1 MNKCRRVTE
10 RLTPYVDGELPAGE
24 RGEVDTHLRDCPPC
38 ERLAASETGGRTVLR
53 EAAHRRQIESLAPV
67 PLPPGLRSRCE
78 MLAREYAER
87 AAAGRAVSAASPWR
101 LRAISVALAA
111 VLMVFTASAFMSLT
125 THRDDGLLAAQL
137 TSDHTRCFKRFGPAS
152 VADARQMEKM
162 LSERYG
168 WNIHIPPS
176 SEAAGVQLV
185 GAKRCFYSGGALP
198 HILYRVNDQD
208 VSLYVIDGV
217 ARPPADLVAAGH
229 RSRVWSRD
237 DKTYVFVSPAA
248 AGDLTMAARYVM
260 QDLRD

>member
-1 MNKCRRVTE
+1 MNNCRRVTE
-10 RLTPYVDGELPAGE
+10 RLTPYVDGELPPGE
-24 RGEVDTHLRDCPPC
+24 RGDIDTHIRACPPC

-53 EAAHRRQIESLAPV
+53 EAAHRADVDSLAPV

-78 MLAREYAER
+78 MLAREYASG
-87 AAAGRAVSAASPWR
+87 AARSAATSPSPWR
-101 LRAISVALAA
+101 LRAIPVALAA
-111 VLMVFTASAFMSLT
+111 LLMVFTASAFMSLA

-137 TSDHTRCFKRFGPAS
+137 TSDHTRCFRRFGPAS
-152 VADARQMEKM
+152 VADARQMERM

-168 WNIHIPPS
+168 WNVHIPPS

-198 HILYRVNDQD
+198 HILYRVKDQD

-229 RSRVWSRD
+229 RSRVWSRG
-237 DKTYVFVSPAA
+237 DKTYVFVSSAA
-248 AGDLTMAARYVM
+248 AGDLTVAARYVM

>member
-1 MNKCRRVTE
+1 MNNCRRVTE

-24 RGEVDTHLRDCPPC
+24 RGEMDAHLGACPPC
-38 ERLAASETGGRTVLR
+38 ERLAVSETGGRTVLR
-53 EAAHRRQIESLAPV
+53 EAAHRGDVESLAPV

-78 MLAREYAER
+78 MLARDYAAR
-87 AAAGRAVSAASPWR
+87 AAHSNPVSSPSPWR

-111 VLMVFTASAFMSLT
+111 LLMVFTASAFMSLA

-152 VADARQMEKM
+152 IADARQMEQM

-198 HILYRVNDQD
+198 HILYRVGDQD

-248 AGDLTMAARYVM
+248 AGDLTVAAGYVM

>member
-1 MNKCRRVTE
+1 MNDCRRVTE

-24 RGEVDTHLRDCPPC
+24 RGEVATHLRACPPC
-38 ERLAASETGGRTVLR
+38 ERLATSETGGRTVLR
-53 EAAHRRQIESLAPV
+53 QAAQRSDVESLAPV

-78 MLAREYAER
+78 MLAREYAA
-87 AAAGRAVSAASPWR
+87 AAAGERSPSPWR

-111 VLMVFTASAFMSLT
+111 LLMVFTASAFMSLA

-152 VADARQMEKM
+152 VADARQMEQM

-168 WNIHIPPS
+168 WNVHIPPS
-176 SEAAGVQLV
+176 SAAAGVQLV

-248 AGDLTMAARYVM
+248 AGDLTLAARYVM
-260 QDLRD
+260 QDLRH